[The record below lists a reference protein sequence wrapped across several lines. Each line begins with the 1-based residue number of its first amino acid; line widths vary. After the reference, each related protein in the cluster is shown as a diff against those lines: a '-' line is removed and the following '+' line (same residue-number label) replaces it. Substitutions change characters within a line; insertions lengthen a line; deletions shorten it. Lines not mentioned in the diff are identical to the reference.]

1 MLRCDSLQQDKVING
16 VATFSIAV
24 GVSFDAASAARH
36 CKTFGLFKSDLSY
49 SLQVRSLASL
59 SISMYE
65 KKAAAKAEPVSRT
78 GQRKK
83 N

>member
-1 MLRCDSLQQDKVING
+1 MLRGNALQQDKAIND

-24 GVSFDAASAARH
+24 GVSFDAACAARH
-36 CKTFGLFKSDLSY
+36 CKTFGLFKADLSY

-65 KKAAAKAEPVSRT
+65 KKAATKAEPASRT
-78 GQRKK
+78 GRKS
-83 N
+83 